1 MSHRVPQET
10 LPNRIHVLLIES
22 KKRFYPTHFALLH
35 LCGVMFGPALKSG
48 HQETCGVKSG
58 LLEKSSRLYLAC
70 FTTMNTL
77 SLSPVSMWENLTVD

>member
-22 KKRFYPTHFALLH
+22 KKDFIPHTLPYCI
-35 LCGVMFGPALKSG
+35 CGVMFGPALKSG